1 MNKALKKL
9 FWTAYWVNL
18 TLTIFPLV
26 ILAPFAILLGFLDF
40 QQFVLVLLSPLE
52 LVHWPVMLASNF
64 IYLRFVFN
72 RFQKRKKVRA
82 FGIELLVV
90 WVVVLIQ
97 EMIQAA
103 LLVDLTLGNFFP
115 FSFWFSSLFILSF
128 SLMVNAPLLLLIIR
142 VFDRTMIELQ
152 SKGEFS
158 IEEKGVFR
166 SKFKIMGLVT
176 SVSLGTILMFVIMG
190 IIMNMALTLG
200 RELPLG
206 QLPVNLLSG
215 VVALFSTFLLLSRLV
230 KDILGPMDAMGRHFQ
245 SASAGDFLT
254 QAPRTSTD
262 EIGAMAVLTNSLL
275 KSLNSGFGQIA
286 HILSDVSD
294 NKELLG
300 QRVEQVSRAIGDIHH
315 SLTQAQLQMESHSAN
330 IIETTTAV
338 EQLARNIDS
347 LGENIGIQTAT
358 VDRSLKANQDLT
370 RATGEL
376 EVLTRQNQ
384 SQVNGLENV
393 AQLGDERMGTM
404 SQRIAAV
411 LENSEHLLEANKMI
425 AGVASQTNL
434 LAMNAAIEAAHAGES
449 GRGFAVVADEIR
461 KLAETASVQ
470 SKAIRENL
478 TDVLKDIQSLGDDS
492 REVQGSFSEIRT
504 GVKDVSTTI
513 GKITGF
519 MHSVGE
525 FNHGLERA
533 FKELMEISQS
543 VSTGSHEMRQGNT
556 EILSAITSMREISQ
570 QVVLAVAEIA
580 RGAEEITQISQGMI
594 DQNQQTDG
602 SIEQLKTVL
611 ARFKYSL

>member
-152 SKGEFS
+152 SKGEIS

-525 FNHGLERA
+525 FNHGLEKA
-533 FKELMEISQS
+533 FKELMDISQS

-556 EILSAITSMREISQ
+556 EILTAITSMREISQ

-611 ARFKYSL
+611 ARFQYSK